1 VQQVRRRRSV
11 ADPAGSWLA
20 TIEIQHA
27 FEIQQDQLKK
37 QCILS
42 CSSVAEATEWV
53 RDIKAAVKLF
63 QRKKAKTLM
72 ERKTQQAKE
81 EAEVRVQIQEKQ
93 KREQDRLAQINQL
106 NRPSSPRVYVEQ
118 RDLARSIGHRVNVA
132 FCGCRMP

>member
-1 VQQVRRRRSV
+1 MQQVRRRRSV

-106 NRPSSPRVYVEQ
+106 KQ
-118 RDLARSIGHRVNVA
+118 AILAESVRRTTRSRSLD
-132 FCGCRMP
+132 RSLDR